1 MTCAAPPLNILLK
14 NILTMK
20 KIVMALASALMMLT
34 SIACTS
40 EEPQAEK
47 PSGMEKKTITFTFG
61 DTFQMKAMTRADITS
76 LDLTDLWMFDYV
88 GEELQQT
95 AHQSSTDQSF
105 GVLSASMGYG
115 EHTLYFVASRG
126 TTPTSDTDAQT
137 IIWVKPSDTFWA
149 TATVTVS
156 PSSESSQAVS
166 LSRVATRLRISVTDE
181 VPANAATF
189 TVTPSQWYYGIN
201 YTTGAGVGLQTN
213 YPRPVNIPANYIGTS
228 GELMISIF
236 GFVPSADWQTDVT
249 ATLTASDESVLGQV
263 TLEDVTLNKNITTS
277 YSGGILGTA
286 KAFTLSADDAWG
298 DEDVHTW

>member
-1 MTCAAPPLNILLK
+1 
-14 NILTMK
+14 MK
-20 KIVMALASALMMLT
+20 KFQMGLAAALMLT
-34 SIACTS
+34 AIACTS

-47 PSGMEKKTITFTFG
+47 PTGMDAKTITFTFG

-76 LDLTDLWMFDYV
+76 LSLTDLWMFDYV
-88 GEELQQT
+88 GDELQQT
-95 AHQSSTDQSF
+95 IHQSSTDEGF
-105 GVLSASMGYG
+105 GAISASMGYG
-115 EHTLYFVASRG
+115 AHTLYFVASRG
-126 TTPTSDTDAQT
+126 TTPSTDTDAKSIT
-137 IIWVKPSDTFWA
+137 WAKPSDTYWA
-149 TATVTVS
+149 TAGITVA
-156 PSSESSQAVS
+156 PNSSASQSVT
-166 LSRVATRLRISVTDE
+166 LSRVATRLRITVTDE

-236 GFVPSADWQTDVT
+236 GFVPSADWQTDIT
-249 ATLTASDESVLGQV
+249 AALKASDDTTLGQV
-263 TLEDVTLNKNITTS
+263 TITDVPMKKNITTA
-277 YSGGILGTA
+277 YSGGILGTS